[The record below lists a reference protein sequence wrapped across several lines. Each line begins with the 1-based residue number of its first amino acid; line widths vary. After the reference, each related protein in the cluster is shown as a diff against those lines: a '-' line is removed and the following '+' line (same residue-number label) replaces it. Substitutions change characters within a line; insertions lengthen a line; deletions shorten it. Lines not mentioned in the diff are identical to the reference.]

1 MQLPVGG
8 HIRRLQHR
16 LEALNE
22 EIMRHGTSLNERN
35 KVESEIRAVNLAL
48 EHYRVA
54 LEIEQSVAHQR

>member
-1 MQLPVGG
+1 MQLPVGE

-22 EIMRHGTSLNERN
+22 DIMRHGISLEERN
-35 KVESEIRAVNLAL
+35 NIESEIRAVNLAL

-54 LEIEQSVAHQR
+54 LEIEQSVAH